1 MNTLTMAKNKTL
13 IKIARKLLRL
23 KRKHPFWYN
32 VLGLVTDGM
41 VLGTFILVSVG
52 IAFWMTI
59 EGYCTFDSA
68 LMGLAL
74 IDVNIV
80 MFSFLKTPVSN
91 NEAEN

>member
-1 MNTLTMAKNKTL
+1 MDAIAKNKTL

-91 NEAEN
+91 EAEN

>member
-1 MNTLTMAKNKTL
+1 MNTMAKNKTL

-59 EGYCTFDSA
+59 EGYTTFDSA
-68 LMGLAL
+68 LVGLAL
-74 IDVNIV
+74 VDVNIV
-80 MFSFLKTPVSN
+80 MFSCLK
-91 NEAEN
+91 NETEN

>member
-1 MNTLTMAKNKTL
+1 MDAIAKNKTL